1 MAGRNHSYTS
11 RLTRPRAPRVVTG
24 LVIIC
29 SAVFLSSSAT
39 LCRATEFLGIRLGM
53 TLEEVRETFA
63 KAAIPVCEESSDVLS
78 APRLPTG
85 ADGVKLLR
93 LFFEKGKLN
102 KLSIRFKLPPHE
114 PDATNLIAL
123 FEKRKARINKELGH
137 PAYDVVQMKATTPQE
152 RYDWLKR
159 GLAYYQTIWKIGN
172 EAKVILWL
180 YGEDAEVVLMETYE
194 SLDNQ

>member
-1 MAGRNHSYTS
+1 MAVSHQLRTLWVTS
-11 RLTRPRAPRVVTG
+11 LTVRQVVAG
-24 LVIIC
+24 LAIISC
-29 SAVFLSSSAT
+29 SVLFSSSSAW
-39 LCRATEFLGIRLGM
+39 CRETEFLGLNLGM
-53 TLEEVRETFA
+53 SLEEVREVFF
-63 KAAIPVCEESSDVLS
+63 KAAIPLSDESSDVLS
-78 APRLPTG
+78 APRPPAP
-85 ADGVKLLR
+85 ADGAKLIR

-114 PDATNLIAL
+114 PDATNLIAF
-123 FEKRKARINKELGH
+123 FEKSKARINKELGH